1 MKHNKKIS
9 FGIIIQARMGSKRLP
24 GKVLK
29 AYKEISPLKLLIDR
43 LGAFKFNKKNIIVAT
58 TKKKEEAPIINFCNL
73 NRIKYYRGREND
85 VLHRFYKTA
94 SKFNIKNVIRITSD
108 CPFADLFTLKK
119 MIKIF
124 KQKKIDYLANTYPLP
139 CTYPDGM
146 DIEIFNFDTLKKTHL
161 LAKLPSDREHVT
173 KFMWG
178 SKKFKCKKVNLRK
191 NLSSY
196 RVTIDTKRDYDLFK
210 MIIDKFN
217 YNKLKK
223 INMLGIINFI
233 KTNKNKLKFQQK
245 IKRNIG
251 WKTSLIKDKNYC

>member
-43 LGAFKFNKKNIIVAT
+43 LSTFKFNKRNIIIATTT
-58 TKKKEEAPIINFCNL
+58 TKKDAPIINFCNS
-73 NRIKYYRGREND
+73 NRINYYRGKEND
-85 VLHRFYKTA
+85 VLHRFYKT
-94 SKFNIKNVIRITSD
+94 SLKFNIQNIIRITSD
-108 CPFADLFTLKK
+108 CPFVDLLTLKK

-146 DIEIFNFDTLKKTHL
+146 DIEIFNFNTLKKTHL

-173 KFMWG
+173 KYMWG
-178 SKKFKCKKVNLRK
+178 SKKFKCKKVDLRK

-196 RVTIDTKRDYDLFK
+196 RITIDTKRDYDLFK

-217 YNKLKK
+217 YKKVKK
-223 INMLGIINFI
+223 INMFEIINFI
-233 KTNKNKLKFQQK
+233 KKNKKRLKLQQK

-251 WKTSLIKDKNYC
+251 WKSSLIKDKKL